1 MARVVTD
8 VAGIDK
14 EFDYLV
20 PPGLAQHVSVGVEV
34 RVELHGRRV
43 GGWVSQVG
51 VDPPEG
57 LALREVAKVRGWGP
71 EPELVDLASWAA
83 HRWASRRGAFL
94 ATASPENAVPD
105 LPSASARPPAP
116 PPDPG
121 WATELAGGS
130 QPGASV
136 VQLPPAA
143 DPTALVGAVAQLGPI
158 LVVVPSAARASVL
171 ADRLGRA
178 GGDVALLP
186 GDWARARAGAAVVIG
201 TRAAAWGPCPG
212 LSAAVV
218 IDAHDE
224 ALAQEGAPTWSAVAV
239 LAERARRAAV
249 PLLLVTPCPTPEL
262 LALGPVT
269 VPEPQRQRSGWAQ
282 LEIIDRR
289 GDDPR
294 LGLYSERLVTLL
306 RNTDKVVCV
315 LNRTGRARL
324 LACAACGELA
334 RCERCGSAL
343 SQAEEGGLSCSS
355 CGLSRPEMCASCTST
370 VLRRLR
376 VGVSR
381 AREELELLTG
391 RAVAEVTGTTVGLPQ
406 SDLLIGT
413 EAVLHR
419 ISPGDHY
426 RCVVFV
432 DFDHEL
438 MAPRFRAA
446 AESLALLSLASR
458 LVGGRDGRVA
468 VQTRQ
473 PDHPAIRAALLADPS
488 VLSEADAAIRRSL
501 DLPPFSAMA
510 LVSGDSATEF
520 AAALPEESVQVLG
533 PRDGVWMVK
542 APDPDSLAGA
552 LASVPRPAGRLRV
565 AVDPARL

>member
-1 MARVVTD
+1 MVTD
-8 VAGIDK
+8 VAGMDK
-14 EFDYLV
+14 EFDYSV
-20 PPGLAQHVSVGVEV
+20 PRDLATRVSPGVEV

-51 VDPPEG
+51 VEPPEG
-57 LALREVAKVRGWGP
+57 LALRQLAKVRGWGP
-71 EPELVDLASWAA
+71 EPELIDLASWAA

-94 ATASPENAVPD
+94 VTASPDNAVPN
-105 LPSASARPPAP
+105 LPSPSLDPPAP
-116 PPDPG
+116 PGPG
-121 WATELAGGS
+121 WATELAGGLK
-130 QPGASV
+130 PGASV

-143 DPTALVGAVAQLGPI
+143 DPTALVGALAQLGPI
-158 LVVVPSAARASVL
+158 LVVVPSVARATVL
-171 ADRLGRA
+171 ADRLARA

-186 GDWARARAGAAVVIG
+186 GGWARARAGAAVVIG

-218 IDAHDE
+218 MDAHDE
-224 ALAQEGAPTWSAVAV
+224 GLVQEGAPTWSAVTV
-239 LAERARRAAV
+239 LSERARRASV
-249 PLLLVTPCPTPEL
+249 PLVLVTPCPTPEL

-269 VPEPQRQRSGWAQ
+269 LPEPQRQRSGWAQ
-282 LEIIDRR
+282 LEVIDRR

-343 SQAEEGGLSCSS
+343 SQAGEGGLSCSH

-370 VLRRLR
+370 VLRRLK

-391 RAVAEVTGTTVGLPQ
+391 RAVGEVTGTTVELPR

-419 ISPGDHY
+419 LSPGEGY

-446 AESLALLSLASR
+446 AESLSLLSLASR

-473 PDHPAIRAALLADPS
+473 PEHPVIRAALLADPAVS
-488 VLSEADAAIRRSL
+488 SDADAAIRRSL
-501 DLPPFSAMA
+501 DLPPYSAMA
-510 LVSGDSATEF
+510 LVSGESASQF
-520 AAALPEESVQVLG
+520 VAALPAESVQVLG
-533 PRDGVWMVK
+533 PRDGVWVLK
-542 APDPDSLAGA
+542 AADQDALASA
-552 LASVPRPAGRLRV
+552 LASVPRPPGRLRV